1 MLRDR
6 HSARS
11 GIRRILALSFA
22 ACDHRCMISVKPSI
36 SPLAV
41 RDFADGSTRILSV
54 SVTPPC
60 DAHVH
65 GLIRI
70 ILQRPGVAVRQEVAL
85 EPRTGQGFAA
95 LVMAIELQRTREL
108 FRFFRSARR
117 VAAMAFGFAAG
128 VAAFIGLAHFLV
140 MVLADPLFTRAAQ
153 IMLIG
158 GVSLLALHFAI
169 RAFKAS
175 LDNAD

>member
-1 MLRDR
+1 
-6 HSARS
+6 
-11 GIRRILALSFA
+11 
-22 ACDHRCMISVKPSI
+22 
-36 SPLAV
+36 
-41 RDFADGSTRILSV
+41 
-54 SVTPPC
+54 
-60 DAHVH
+60 
-65 GLIRI
+65 
-70 ILQRPGVAVRQEVAL
+70 
-85 EPRTGQGFAA
+85 
-95 LVMAIELQRTREL
+95 MAIELQRTREL

-140 MVLADPLFTRAAQ
+140 MVLADPLFTRAAH

-158 GVSLLALHFAI
+158 GISLVALHFAI